1 MSMPA
6 PHPTAP
12 AAPKA
17 TRQPSGFTLIEL
29 LVVIAIIAILASM
42 LLPALGKAK
51 AKSFSIKCAN
61 NVKTFATATFMY
73 LNDFGKSVPYNGQ
86 ATATMDNALWV
97 TVLATNYGG
106 INAAR
111 ICPSAP
117 MAASKAKRR
126 HPSSGSV
133 NQTWLWTGS
142 KGFDYEGSYVFNGW
156 FYGDDD
162 PYFSTPDQKPKK
174 FRSDVD
180 CPTPSTT
187 PVISDGNWI
196 DTWPQ
201 ETDPPAVNLY
211 TGDDFAGA
219 MVRLTLPRHG
229 GASWTKN
236 MTFNPKNDLPG
247 AINHGFVDG
256 HAELLKLEK
265 LWRLDWHRDWVTPAK
280 RPGK

>member
-1 MSMPA
+1 MKNFRA
-6 PHPTAP
+6 VGRRYA
-12 AAPKA
+12 
-17 TRQPSGFTLIEL
+17 GFTLIEL

-51 AKSFSIKCAN
+51 AKAHQIKCLN
-61 NVKTFATATFMY
+61 NTKTITLATFMY
-73 LNDFGKSVPYNGQ
+73 LSDFDKPVPYNGV

-97 TVLATNYGG
+97 NVLATNYGA
-106 INAAR
+106 INEAR

-117 MAASKAKRR
+117 PAAKKSRRR
-126 HPSSGSV
+126 HGNSGSLD
-133 NQTWLWTGS
+133 QTWLWTSS
-142 KGFDYEGSYVFNGW
+142 KGIDYQGSYVFNGW

-162 PYFSTPDQKPKK
+162 PYFSTAEQKPKK
-174 FRSDVD
+174 FKSDVD
-180 CPTPSTT
+180 CPTPGTT

-201 ETDPPAVNLY
+201 PNDPPARNLY

-229 GASWTKN
+229 GASWPKN
-236 MTFNPKNDLPG
+236 GIFNPKNELPG

-256 HAELLKLEK
+256 HGELVKLER
-265 LWRLDWHRDWVTPAK
+265 LWRLDWHKGWVPPAK

>member
-1 MSMPA
+1 MTLGL
-6 PHPTAP
+6 HTF
-12 AAPKA
+12 
-17 TRQPSGFTLIEL
+17 RNRRGFTLIEL
-29 LVVIAIIAILASM
+29 LVVIAIIAILAGM
-42 LLPALGKAK
+42 LLPALAKAK
-51 AKSFSIKCAN
+51 AKANSIKCIN
-61 NVKTFATATFMY
+61 NAKSMTLSTFMY
-73 LNDFGKSVPYNGQ
+73 LSDHGKPVPYNGS

-117 MAASKAKRR
+117 PAAVKSKRR
-126 HPSSGSV
+126 HPNSGSL

-142 KGFDYEGSYVFNGW
+142 KGIDYEASYTFNGW

-162 PYFSTPDQKPKK
+162 PYFSTPDQRVKK
-174 FRSDVD
+174 YRNEAD
-180 CPTPSTT
+180 CPTPSNT
-187 PVISDGNWI
+187 PVIADSNWI

-201 ETDPPAVNLY
+201 ATDLPARNLF

-229 GASWTKN
+229 SGTWGRN
-236 MTFNPKNDLPG
+236 QIFNPKENLPG
-247 AINHGFVDG
+247 AINSGFVDG
-256 HAELLKLEK
+256 HAELVRLER
-265 LWRLDWHRDWVTPAK
+265 LWSLDWHKGWVTPTK

>member
-1 MSMPA
+1 MKKIHA
-6 PHPTAP
+6 RGRRHF
-12 AAPKA
+12 
-17 TRQPSGFTLIEL
+17 GFTLIEL

-51 AKSFSIKCAN
+51 AKAHQIKCMN
-61 NVKTFATATFMY
+61 NTKSITLATFMY
-73 LNDFGKSVPYNGQ
+73 LTDFDKPVPYNGV

-97 TVLATNYGG
+97 NVLATNYGA
-106 INAAR
+106 INEAR

-117 MAASKAKRR
+117 PASAKNKRR
-126 HPSSGSV
+126 HPNSGSV
-133 NQTWLWTGS
+133 NQTWLWTSS
-142 KGFDYEGSYVFNGW
+142 KGIDYQGSYTFNGW

-162 PYFSTPDQKPKK
+162 PYFSTPDQKVKK
-174 FRSDVD
+174 FKNDVD

-187 PVISDGNWI
+187 PVISDSNWI

-201 ETDPPAVNLY
+201 PNDPPARNLF

-229 GASWTKN
+229 GVTWVRN
-236 MTFNPKNDLPG
+236 QMHNPKNDLPG

-256 HAELLKLEK
+256 HSELVKLER
-265 LWRLDWHRDWVTPAK
+265 LWRLDWHKNWVPPAK

>member
-1 MSMPA
+1 MKTIRFPG
-6 PHPTAP
+6 
-12 AAPKA
+12 
-17 TRQPSGFTLIEL
+17 RRRSGFTLIEL
-29 LVVIAIIAILASM
+29 LVVIAIIAILAGM
-42 LLPALGKAK
+42 LLPALSKAK
-51 AKSFSIKCAN
+51 AKANQIKCLN
-61 NVKTFATATFMY
+61 NTKTLALATFMY
-73 LNDFGKSVPYNGQ
+73 LSDFDKAVPFNGQ

-117 MAASKAKRR
+117 SAPTKAKRR
-126 HPSSGSV
+126 HPTSGSL

-142 KGFDYEGSYVFNGW
+142 KFDYEGSYCFNGW

-162 PYFSTPDQKPKK
+162 PYFSTADQKHKK
-174 FRSDVD
+174 FRSDDD

-187 PVISDGNWI
+187 PVIADSNWI

-201 ETDPPAVNLY
+201 PNDPPARNLF

-229 GASWTKN
+229 AANWSKN
-236 MTFNPKNDLPG
+236 MTFNPKSDLPG
-247 AINHGFVDG
+247 AINIGFVDG
-256 HAELLKLEK
+256 HSELVRLER
-265 LWRLDWHRDWVTPAK
+265 LWQLDWHKFWVPPVK

>member
-1 MSMPA
+1 MKRIR
-6 PHPTAP
+6 H
-12 AAPKA
+12 
-17 TRQPSGFTLIEL
+17 RQRRRSGFTLIEL

-42 LLPALGKAK
+42 LLPALAKAK
-51 AKSFSIKCAN
+51 AKSNQIRCLSN
-61 NVKTFATATFMY
+61 TKTLTLATFMY
-73 LNDFGKSVPYNGQ
+73 LSDFNQPVPYNGQ

-117 MAASKAKRR
+117 PAPSKAKRR
-126 HPSSGSV
+126 HPSSGSL

-142 KGFDYEGSYVFNGW
+142 KGIDYEGSYAFNGW

-162 PYFSTPDQKPKK
+162 PFFSTTQYKPKK
-174 FRSDVD
+174 YRSEVD
-180 CPTPSTT
+180 CPTPSST
-187 PVISDGNWI
+187 PVIADSNWI

-201 ETDPPAVNLY
+201 ANDPPAQNLF

-229 GASWTKN
+229 GAPPWPRN
-236 MTFNPKNDLPG
+236 QTFNPKNNLPG
-247 AINHGFVDG
+247 AINIGFVDG
-256 HAELLKLEK
+256 HSDNVKLER
-265 LWRLDWHRDWVTPAK
+265 LWYIDWHKGWVSPAK

>member
-1 MSMPA
+1 MTKHRFPA
-6 PHPTAP
+6 DRRSA
-12 AAPKA
+12 
-17 TRQPSGFTLIEL
+17 FTLIEL

-51 AKSFSIKCAN
+51 AKATQIKCVN
-61 NVKTFATATFMY
+61 NTKTFALATFMY

-86 ATATMDNALWV
+86 PTATMDNALWV

-111 ICPSAP
+111 ICPAAP
-117 MAASKAKRR
+117 PAASKAKRR
-126 HPSSGSV
+126 HPSSGSL

-162 PYFSTPDQKPKK
+162 PYFSTPEHKPKK

-201 ETDPPAVNLY
+201 PTDPPARNLY

-229 GASWTKN
+229 SGAGWGKTAI
-236 MTFNPKNDLPG
+236 FNPKGELPG

-256 HAELLKLEK
+256 HSAMIKLER
-265 LWRLDWHRDWVTPAK
+265 LWNLDWHRNWVPPVK

>member
-1 MSMPA
+1 MRTFLSFG
-6 PHPTAP
+6 
-12 AAPKA
+12 
-17 TRQPSGFTLIEL
+17 RRRSGFTLIEL
-29 LVVIAIIAILASM
+29 LVVIAIIAILAGL
-42 LLPALGKAK
+42 LLPAL
-51 AKSFSIKCAN
+51 AKSKSKANTIKCLN
-61 NVKTFATATFMY
+61 NTKTITLATFMY
-73 LNDFGKSVPYNGQ
+73 LTDFMKPVPYNGV

-111 ICPSAP
+111 ICPAAP
-117 MAASKAKRR
+117 PATSKAKRR
-126 HPSSGSV
+126 HPSSGSL

-162 PYFSTPDQKPKK
+162 PYFSTPAQKPKK
-174 FRSDVD
+174 YKNDAD
-180 CPTPSTT
+180 CPTPSNT
-187 PVISDGNWI
+187 PVIADGNWI

-201 ETDPPAVNLY
+201 PNDLPARNLF

-229 GASWTKN
+229 SANTWGRTQI
-236 MTFNPKNDLPG
+236 FNPKDNLPG
-247 AINHGFVDG
+247 AINIGFVDG
-256 HAELLKLEK
+256 HSALVRLEN
-265 LWRLDWHRDWVTPAK
+265 LWNLDWHKNWVPPAK

>member
-1 MSMPA
+1 MKNHSNS
-6 PHPTAP
+6 
-12 AAPKA
+12 
-17 TRQPSGFTLIEL
+17 RSRRFGFTLIEL

-42 LLPALGKAK
+42 LLPALAK
-51 AKSFSIKCAN
+51 AKSKAHQIKCLN
-61 NVKTFATATFMY
+61 NAKTLALSTFMY
-73 LNDFGKSVPYNGQ
+73 LSDFGKSVPYNGQ
-86 ATATMDNALWV
+86 PTATMDNALWV
-97 TVLATNYGG
+97 TVLATNYGAV
-106 INAAR
+106 NAAR
-111 ICPSAP
+111 VCPAAPSAS
-117 MAASKAKRR
+117 SKAKRR
-126 HPSSGSV
+126 HPSSGSL

-162 PYFSTPDQKPKK
+162 PYFSTAEHKPKK
-174 FRSDVD
+174 FKSDVD
-180 CPTPSTT
+180 CPTTSTT

-201 ETDPPAVNLY
+201 PTDPPARNLY

-229 GASWTKN
+229 GASWPKN
-236 MTFNPKNDLPG
+236 GIFNPKNELPG

-256 HAELLKLEK
+256 HAELIKLEK
-265 LWRLDWHRDWVTPAK
+265 LWRLDWHRNWVPPAK